1 MRALLV
7 DDHPVVRE
15 GLRSMLTCDEVTVV
29 AEAGTGADA
38 LHLAAETTPDVV
50 LLDMQLPDMEGLAV
64 LRALGASQS
73 RAAVLVLSMHDDPAL
88 VRRALDAGAAGY
100 LLKGVTRRDLLAAM
114 RAACDGATV
123 LDPALAPPARSP
135 LVVDPLTA
143 VERQVLGLMAD
154 GLTNRAIAD
163 RMRWSVA
170 SAKKYVQRVLEKLA
184 ATDRT
189 QAVASALRL
198 GLLR

>member
-100 LLKGVTRRDLLAAM
+100 MLKGVTRRDLLAAM

>member
-38 LHLAAETTPDVV
+38 LRLAAETTPDVV

-135 LVVDPLTA
+135 LVVDPFTA

>member
-38 LHLAAETTPDVV
+38 LRLAAETTPDVV